1 MRIMALDVGDSRI
14 GVALSDP
21 MEILASPLV
30 IIKRLNEASDI
41 LCISKLVNEHKAGKL
56 VVGLPMALSGEE
68 GMQAEKVK
76 AFVSSLKS
84 SLSIPLEM
92 FDERFSTVTAREY
105 MRETGKKKDRFKK
118 HDDAIAA
125 AVILQN
131 YLDENGVKNG

>member
-41 LCISKLVNEHKAGKL
+41 LVISNLVNEHKAGKL
-56 VVGLPMALSGEE
+56 IVGLPMALSGEE

-84 SLSIPLEM
+84 SLSIPLEL

-131 YLDENGVKNG
+131 YLDENGIKNG

>member
-1 MRIMALDVGDSRI
+1 MALDVGDSRI

-84 SLSIPLEM
+84 SLSIPHEM

>member
-1 MRIMALDVGDSRI
+1 
-14 GVALSDP
+14 
-21 MEILASPLV
+21 
-30 IIKRLNEASDI
+30 
-41 LCISKLVNEHKAGKL
+41 VNEHKAGKL

-76 AFVSSLKS
+76 AFVSCLELSL
-84 SLSIPLEM
+84 PVPVET

-105 MRETGKKKDRFKK
+105 MRETGKKKDRFWK

-131 YLDENGVKNG
+131 YLDENGVKHG

>member
-1 MRIMALDVGDSRI
+1 MALDVGDSRI

>member
-1 MRIMALDVGDSRI
+1 MALDVGDSRI

-41 LCISKLVNEHKAGKL
+41 LGIVNLVNEHKAGKL
-56 VVGLPMALSGEE
+56 VVGLPMSLSGGE
-68 GMQAEKVK
+68 GMQAEKVR
-76 AFVSSLKS
+76 AFISRLESSV
-84 SLSIPLEM
+84 PVPVET

-105 MRETGKKKDRFKK
+105 MRETGKKKDRLKK

-131 YLDENGVKNG
+131 YLDENGVKYG